1 MEILYK
7 NEKPDKNA
15 FFKLYETTGWNLK
28 FGFDEEELAVA
39 VGNSYFLVCAY
50 NESQLIG
57 FGRLISDGIY
67 QTFIG
72 DMIVHPDFQHNGIG
86 SHILSLL
93 LEKCRADG
101 LKWIQL
107 TSAKGKSGFYKK
119 FGFTDRP
126 SDAPGMQLYL

>member
-1 MEILYK
+1 MEIIY
-7 NEKPDKNA
+7 NHEIPDKKV
-15 FFKLYETTGWNLK
+15 FFNLYETTGWNTK
-28 FGFDEEELAVA
+28 FGFNEEDLAKA
-39 VGNSYFLVCAY
+39 LSNSYYWVCAY
-50 NESQLIG
+50 KESNLIG
-57 FGRLISDGIY
+57 FGRVVSDGVY

-86 SHILSLL
+86 SHILTLL
-93 LEKCRADG
+93 LKKCREDG
-101 LKWIQL
+101 MKWIQL